1 MAENGSERSNLS
13 LPDPP
18 VEDPPQTSD
27 LDPLTI
33 EGFLARRSTTES
45 TIAEYRNK
53 LRKCE
58 QLLGRPLGAATA
70 RDLASLKA
78 KLRAKLSGP
87 EYART
92 LGMFYRAGGRPDLAE
107 LTAMKQRLRVI
118 RPEEVLTP
126 KDVQAMIQA
135 TTTKR
140 NAALIG
146 TLWDTGGRISEVLSS
161 NLGDVRKSP
170 PEDKLPLR
178 FRLFFAQ
185 TKTDEPREA
194 WVTDTARV
202 LDAWIRAHPFHD
214 DPKAPLFANADGSR
228 LSRKRAWALVVAAS
242 RRANVGKKAWV
253 HLFRHSR
260 ATYLLRIGV
269 SEPNVKKLLGWSAR
283 STQLARYG
291 HLVSGDAYRAVLR
304 AEGFTVPVPETVELI
319 TLEDDSLLPVVPVLP
334 SGAAPPE
341 RIGVQDAAEFER
353 MAELFEDPEVRAFLL
368 RRLRAQHGQNGG
380 PRP

>member
-1 MAENGSERSNLS
+1 MAEPEQSNLG
-13 LPDPP
+13 LPTVASRD
-18 VEDPPQTSD
+18 D

-45 TIAEYRNK
+45 TIAEYPEQAPDVRAAPRQAARN
-53 LRKCE
+53 RH
-58 QLLGRPLGAATA
+58 GPRPGDAQGEAPNETQ
-70 RDLASLKA
+70 RP
-78 KLRAKLSGP
+78 RV
-87 EYART
+87 RT
-92 LGMFYRAGGRPDLAE
+92 DAWHVLPRRGRPDLAE
-107 LTAMKQRLRVI
+107 LTVMKQRLRVI

-135 TTTKR
+135 STTKR
-140 NAALIG
+140 NAALLG
-146 TLWDTGGRISEVLSS
+146 VLWDTGGRISEVLSA
-161 NLGDVRKSP
+161 NLGDVRKSAP
-170 PEDKLPLR
+170 DDKLPLR

-185 TKTDEPREA
+185 TKTDDPREA

-202 LDAWIRAHPFHD
+202 LDGWIHAHPFAD

-228 LSRKRAWALVVAAS
+228 LSRKRAWALVVAAA
-242 RRANVGKKAWV
+242 RRAKVGKKVWA

-260 ATYLLRIGV
+260 ATYFLRIGV

-304 AEGFTVPVPETVELI
+304 AEGFTVPVPETVERI

-334 SGAAPPE
+334 SGADRAE
-341 RIGVQDAAEFER
+341 RIRDDTELGR
-353 MAELFEDPEVRAFLL
+353 IAELLSDPEVRAFLA
-368 RRLRAQHGQNGG
+368 RRLRASSASAPVEQ
-380 PRP
+380 

>member
-1 MAENGSERSNLS
+1 M
-13 LPDPP
+13 D
-18 VEDPPQTSD
+18 D

-33 EGFLARRSTTES
+33 EGFLARRSTEES
-45 TIAEYRNK
+45 TLIEYRNK

-58 QLLGRPLGAATA
+58 ELLGRPLGTATA
-70 RDLASLKA
+70 RDLTTLKT
-78 KLRAKLSGP
+78 KLRTKRSGP

-92 LGMFYRAGGRPDLAE
+92 LGMFYRAAGREDLAE

-126 KDVQAMIQA
+126 KDVQTMIEA
-135 TTTKR
+135 STTKR

-146 TLWDTGGRISEVLSS
+146 TLWDTGGRISEVLSA
-161 NLGDVRKSP
+161 NLGEVRKSP
-170 PEDKLPLR
+170 PDDNLPLR

-202 LDAWIRAHPFHD
+202 LDAWIHAHPFAD
-214 DPKAPLFANADGSR
+214 DPTAPLFANADGSR
-228 LSRKRAWALVVAAS
+228 LSRKRAWALVVEAA
-242 RRANVGKKAWV
+242 RRAGVGKKVWA

-304 AEGFTVPVPETVELI
+304 AEGFTVPVPETVERI
-319 TLEDDSLLPVVPVLP
+319 TLEDTSLLPVVPVLP
-334 SGAAPPE
+334 SGVTPPE
-341 RIGVQDAAEFER
+341 RIGSKDAAELDR
-353 MAELFEDPEVRAFLL
+353 IAELLGDPEVRSVLL
-368 RRLRAQHGQNGG
+368 RRLRARSQASSSVATNA
-380 PRP
+380 

>member
-1 MAENGSERSNLS
+1 M
-13 LPDPP
+13 D
-18 VEDPPQTSD
+18 D

-33 EGFLARRSTTES
+33 EGFLARRSTKES

-58 QLLGRPLGAATA
+58 QLIGRPIGTATA
-70 RDLASLKA
+70 RDLATLKA
-78 KLRAKLSGP
+78 KLRTMHSGP

-92 LGMFYRAGGRPDLAE
+92 LGMFYRAGGKPDLAA
-107 LTAMKQRLRVI
+107 LCAMKQRNRVI
-118 RPEEVLTP
+118 KPDEVLTP

-146 TLWDTGGRISEVLSS
+146 ALWDTGGRVSEVLSA
-161 NLGDVRKSP
+161 NLGEVSKSP
-170 PEDKLPLR
+170 PDDKIPLR

-185 TKTDEPREA
+185 TKTDEPQEA

-202 LDAWIRAHPFHD
+202 LDAWIRSHPFAD

-228 LSRKRAWALVVAAS
+228 LGRKRAWALTVAAA
-242 RRANVGKKAWV
+242 RRAKVGKKVWP

-304 AEGFTVPVPETVELI
+304 AQGFDVPMPETVERI

-334 SGAAPPE
+334 SGADRAE
-341 RIGVQDAAEFER
+341 RTRDD
-353 MAELFEDPEVRAFLL
+353 AELGRIAELLSDPEVRAFLA
-368 RRLRAQHGQNGG
+368 RRLRTSTPATA
-380 PRP
+380 

>member
-18 VEDPPQTSD
+18 VEDPPKTSD

-78 KLRAKLSGP
+78 KLRTKLSGP

-107 LTAMKQRLRVI
+107 LTAMIPRLRVL

-146 TLWDTGGRISEVLSS
+146 TLWDTGGRISEVLSA

-202 LDAWIRAHPFHD
+202 LDAWIRGHPFHD
-214 DPKAPLFANADGSR
+214 DPMAPLFANADGSR

-304 AEGFTVPVPETVELI
+304 AEGFTVPVPETVERI

-334 SGAAPPE
+334 SGVALPE

-353 MAELFEDPEVRAFLL
+353 MAESSEDPEVRAFLL
-368 RRLRAQHGQNGG
+368 RRLRAQHGQA
-380 PRP
+380 

>member
-1 MAENGSERSNLS
+1 M
-13 LPDPP
+13 D
-18 VEDPPQTSD
+18 D
-27 LDPLTI
+27 LGPLTI

-58 QLLGRPLGAATA
+58 QLLGRPLADATP
-70 RDLASLKA
+70 RDLTNLKT
-78 KLRAKLSGP
+78 KLRSKLSGP

-92 LGMFYRAGGRPDLAE
+92 LGMFYRAGGRDDLAE
-107 LTAMKQRLRVI
+107 LTVMKQRLRTI
-118 RPEEVLTP
+118 KPDEVLTP

-135 TTTKR
+135 STTKR

-146 TLWDTGGRISEVLSS
+146 TLWDTGGRISEVLSAD
-161 NLGDVRKSP
+161 LQDVRRSSP
-170 PEDKLPLR
+170 DDKLPLR

-202 LDAWIRAHPFHD
+202 LDSWVRAHPFGD
-214 DPKAPLFANADGSR
+214 DAKAPLFVNADGSR
-228 LSRKRAWALVVAAS
+228 LSRKRAWALVVAAGK
-242 RRANVGKKAWV
+242 RAGIGKKAWS

-304 AEGFTVPVPETVELI
+304 AEGFTVPVPESVERI

-334 SGAAPPE
+334 SGATGPE
-341 RIGVQDAAEFER
+341 RLGTRDS
-353 MAELFEDPEVRAFLL
+353 AELDRIAELLEDPEVRGYLA
-368 RRLRAQHGQNGG
+368 RRLRQRG
-380 PRP
+380 PVKVQPSASGTNREVGTKEGE

>member
-1 MAENGSERSNLS
+1 M
-13 LPDPP
+13 D
-18 VEDPPQTSD
+18 D

-58 QLLGRPLGAATA
+58 QLLGRPVGTATP
-70 RDLASLKA
+70 RDLATLKA
-78 KLRAKLSGP
+78 KLRTMLSGP

-92 LGMFYRAGGRPDLAE
+92 LGMFYRAGGKPDLAA
-107 LTAMKQRLRVI
+107 LCAMKQRNRVI
-118 RPEEVLTP
+118 KPDEVLTP
-126 KDVQAMIQA
+126 KDVQAMIVA

-146 TLWDTGGRISEVLSS
+146 TLWDTGGRISEVLSA
-161 NLGDVRKSP
+161 NLGEVRRSASD
-170 PEDKLPLR
+170 DKLPLR

-202 LDAWIRAHPFHD
+202 LDAWIRSHPFAD
-214 DPKAPLFANADGSR
+214 DPEAPLFANADGSR
-228 LSRKRAWALVVAAS
+228 LSRKRAWALMVAAA
-242 RRANVGKKAWV
+242 RRAKVGKKVWA

-283 STQLARYG
+283 STQLGRYG

-304 AEGFTVPVPETVELI
+304 AQGLDVPMPETVERI

-334 SGAAPPE
+334 SGADRAE
-341 RIGVQDAAEFER
+341 RTRDD
-353 MAELFEDPEVRAFLL
+353 AELGRIAELLSDPEVRAFLT
-368 RRLRAQHGQNGG
+368 RRLRAST
-380 PRP
+380 PATA